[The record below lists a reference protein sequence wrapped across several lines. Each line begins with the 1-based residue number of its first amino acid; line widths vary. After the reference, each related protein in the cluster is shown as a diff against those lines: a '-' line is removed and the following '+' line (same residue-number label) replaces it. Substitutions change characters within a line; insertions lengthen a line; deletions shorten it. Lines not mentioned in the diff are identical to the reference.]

1 MTTNTTLPDD
11 VASTR
16 DTRKAKV
23 ADHTHGIDHSI
34 DQIASVITG
43 ATLHLETINK
53 NLAGLGYDPISD
65 KQIRLYKDFKF
76 QQMRLYHELK
86 GEILKEEMELVRE
99 EKAQDE
105 AAGITQ

>member
-53 NLAGLGYDPISD
+53 NLAGLGYDPISVSRCYD
-65 KQIRLYKDFKF
+65 YGANARLD
-76 QQMRLYHELK
+76 LP
-86 GEILKEEMELVRE
+86 G
-99 EKAQDE
+99 
-105 AAGITQ
+105 

>member
-1 MTTNTTLPDD
+1 M
-11 VASTR
+11 R
-16 DTRKAKV
+16 
-23 ADHTHGIDHSI
+23 
-34 DQIASVITG
+34 
-43 ATLHLETINK
+43 
-53 NLAGLGYDPISD
+53 GLIFQD

-76 QQMRLYHELK
+76 KQMRLYHELK